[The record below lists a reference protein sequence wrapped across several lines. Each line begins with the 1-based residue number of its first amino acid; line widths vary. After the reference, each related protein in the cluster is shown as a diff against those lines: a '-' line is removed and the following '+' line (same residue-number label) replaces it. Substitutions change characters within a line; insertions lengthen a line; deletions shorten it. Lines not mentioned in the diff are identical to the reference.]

1 MGKKVNGFMRPNTLK
16 RHTAISHISG
26 ARRQLPSSRH
36 MVASAGGFGPPPP
49 LETGGLAVKPVSS
62 WARNKAP
69 KTSPLLSSGAPGPGR
84 YDFAKPLADEYN
96 GGSMSP
102 YKFKS
107 TLEMNLGEAME
118 NPGPGAYNYDDF
130 DRPRTGTKF
139 GVSSREAQ
147 SPSKAAQARNGR
159 NVGPGEYN
167 LGQLSPI
174 QSHNGRFLRAAR
186 SPDESSSAAL
196 SPPVGAY
203 NAGDAKD
210 RLQSTSQGTR
220 FSEGQVLDLEA
231 LRLRRA
237 KSLPGPG
244 SYEQPSFKSHAK
256 TKPGRFVSLAD
267 VERPPSEV
275 DPDL

>member
-1 MGKKVNGFMRPNTLK
+1 MYQTVSLAHAQAGDSFRYF
-16 RHTAISHISG
+16 
-26 ARRQLPSSRH
+26 RQR
-36 MVASAGGFGPPPP
+36 VATAGGFGPPPP
-49 LETGGLAVKPVSS
+49 LEGGLAVKPVSS

-69 KTSPLLSSGAPGPGR
+69 KTSPLLLSGAPGPGR
-84 YDFAKPLADEYN
+84 YDFAKPLAEEYP

-107 TLEMNLGEAME
+107 TLEMNLGESIE
-118 NPGPGAYNYDDF
+118 NPGPGAYHYDDF

-139 GVSSREAQ
+139 GVSSRGQQ
-147 SPSKAAQARNGR
+147 SPSKTAQSNNGR

-167 LGQLSPI
+167 TQPLSPI
-174 QSHNGRFLRAAR
+174 QSHAGRFLRAPR
-186 SPDESSSAAL
+186 SPDESSSTAI
-196 SPPVGAY
+196 SPPVGTY

-244 SYEQPSFKSHAK
+244 SYEQLDFKAHAK
-256 TKPGRFVSLAD
+256 KKPGRFVSLTD
-267 VERPPSEV
+267 VDRPPSEV